1 MVQDYMPASADYEHS
16 PYTGFG
22 REAWIDAGRRLLEG
36 YFRHLDPET
45 GELDFFTKAPLARD
59 GGATRSAPGTT
70 DGGEARTARGAPHG
84 ADARS
89 DGDRSG
95 ETRSNGARSPKG
107 AADFERM
114 QDVPVSRRFEA
125 FSRVFIL
132 LGPMLAARPGLRA
145 GGPASRPGQRDAD
158 EAAADIDLEA
168 FAAESLERYLAPW
181 GSAYIGMPQPR
192 TSPFQLV
199 QWVGLLFGF
208 WSGGR
213 RVWRQLPERLRRA
226 ALDNLSACAHHRS
239 NAHNWLFFNVL
250 AFAFLREEGYP
261 VDESWEQELLELL
274 AGWYAGDGWYRDGQ
288 QFDYYNAWAFQTY
301 AAVWTSLESAGRYPD
316 LRRLFRQRLQRFLE
330 SYPRFFSAD
339 GHSLLWGRSSVYRFA
354 ASAPFAAA
362 FMPDGTG
369 SDLPISPGR
378 ARRIL
383 SGNLLQFLR
392 RDDTFIDGIPSLGFY
407 RPFAPMLQSYSGPGS
422 FGWMHKAF
430 LALAL
435 PAESP
440 FWTDA
445 EAPSSWEPAAKGDAH
460 VEVLR
465 LSGPGLTLANYPQSG
480 ATVLL
485 PGKVGRSQDMLYSR
499 PAYHSGLP
507 VEADA
512 PEEQATAM
520 TYSGV
525 RLPFPDEEGS
535 ESLHAVQLRDA
546 GYREGVLYRRLYLA
560 RHGGAHPTGGILL
573 DMADIPTD
581 DGLLH
586 LARVRAPF
594 PYILRFASFGVPEAE
609 AQVDAEGQTVGQAGG
624 KAGVRSR
631 ARTQDVPPIRLIPLL
646 GWDRVYQE
654 EHRDLNPA
662 AVRSLVSVVERRVS
676 KMGAGASALC
686 AVLQRFH
693 ADARAGESDA
703 ELPELEV
710 RRIHPESGS
719 LFGVTLRLPGGAG
732 AGEGGRRRYHV
743 DFGAIEGMLSS

>member
-1 MVQDYMPASADYEHS
+1 MAEDYMPASADYEHS

-22 REAWIDAGRRLLEG
+22 REAWIDAGRRLLDG
-36 YFRHLDPET
+36 YFRHLDPGT
-45 GELDFFTKAPLARD
+45 GELDFFTNAA
-59 GGATRSAPGTT
+59 A
-70 DGGEARTARGAPHG
+70 GE
-84 ADARS
+84 
-89 DGDRSG
+89 
-95 ETRSNGARSPKG
+95 N
-107 AADFERM
+107 FERVT
-114 QDVPVSRRFEA
+114 DVPVSRRFEA

-132 LGPMLAARPGLRA
+132 LAPMLAVRPGLRDDA
-145 GGPASRPGQRDAD
+145 G
-158 EAAADIDLEA
+158 IDLEA
-168 FAAESLERYLAPW
+168 FAAASLERHLAPW
-181 GSAYIGMPQPR
+181 GSAYIGMPEPR

-213 RVWRQLPERLRRA
+213 RVWRQLPERLRSA

-261 VDESWEQELLELL
+261 IDESWEQELLELL
-274 AGWYAGDGWYRDGQ
+274 AGWYAGDGWYRDGHH
-288 QFDYYNAWAFQTY
+288 FDYYNAWAFQTY

-316 LRRLFRQRLQRFLE
+316 LRRLFRQRLHTFLE

-362 FMPDGTG
+362 FLPDGAG
-369 SDLPISPGR
+369 GDLPISPGR

-383 SGNLLQFLR
+383 SGNLRQFLR
-392 RDDTFIDGIPSLGFY
+392 RDDTFIDGIPSSGFY

-430 LALAL
+430 LGLAL

-445 EAPSSWEPAAKGDAH
+445 EAPASWEPAAEGDEH
-460 VEVLR
+460 VAVRR
-465 LSGPGLTLANYPQSG
+465 LSGPGLTLANYPRSG

-485 PGKVGRSQDMLYSR
+485 PGKVGRSQDMLYNR

-525 RLPFPDEEGS
+525 RLPFPQEEGS
-535 ESLHAVQLRDA
+535 ESLHPVQLRDA

-573 DMADIPTD
+573 DIADIPID

-594 PYILRFASFGVPEAE
+594 PYILRFASFGVPEAGT
-609 AQVDAEGQTVGQAGG
+609 EGRAGIEG
-624 KAGVRSR
+624 RAGRRSR
-631 ARTQDVPPIRLIPLL
+631 PAAQDVPTVRLIPLL
-646 GWDRVYQE
+646 GWDRIYQE

-662 AVRSLVSVVERRVS
+662 AELSRVSVVERRVS
-676 KMGAGASALC
+676 KMGEGASALC
-686 AVLQRFH
+686 AVLQRFE
-693 ADARAGESDA
+693 AGARAAEEGDVDA
-703 ELPELEV
+703 ELPELQV
-710 RRIHPESGS
+710 RRIHPESGG
-719 LFGVTLRLPGGAG
+719 LFGVTLRLPGGTGAG
-732 AGEGGRRRYHV
+732 AGGRRRYEV